1 MYSFVIC
8 SISIQNIILI
18 ASKKLHV
25 YKLKN
30 ILSRKTTDNFRYL
43 KFILSYHK
51 IMVLNHLFF

>member
-18 ASKKLHV
+18 EFKKQHL

-30 ILSRKTTDNFRYL
+30 ILSRKTTDNFRY
-43 KFILSYHK
+43 I
-51 IMVLNHLFF
+51 